1 MVSGNC
7 LFLVETGTSFG
18 FWAHMLLFMYYFT
31 AFSKVPYWNIS
42 VKELTQNSW
51 LHFSFVFL
59 LGNVQLWH
67 QLNEEIV
74 YVLGETFHEFY
85 YFYFHWGG
93 TLRLLANINEVPLT
107 AYNISFE
114 LGLF

>member
-18 FWAHMLLFMYYFT
+18 FWAHMLLFMYFT

-74 YVLGETFHEFY
+74 YVLGGRPSMNLIIFIFT
-85 YFYFHWGG
+85 GG
-93 TLRLLANINEVPLT
+93 HSTLLANINEVPLT

>member
-18 FWAHMLLFMYYFT
+18 FWAHMLLFMYFT

-42 VKELTQNSW
+42 VKELPQNSW

-67 QLNEEIV
+67 QLNEEI
-74 YVLGETFHEFY
+74 
-85 YFYFHWGG
+85 GG
-93 TLRLLANINEVPLT
+93 HSTLLAYINEAPLT